1 MRACD
6 SIGLE
11 KIGEMIPKI
20 LQCFPVVLLGATC
33 DVAGGETSWM
43 TAAPCA
49 GAGTR
54 SRRDGQRRALPVAA
68 SALTVTAA
76 SWQREAW
83 DIKYAS
89 ERGSTRR

>member
-54 SRRDGQRRALPVAA
+54 TSADPMTFLLGSQQDEPDEV
-68 SALTVTAA
+68 SAL
-76 SWQREAW
+76 
-83 DIKYAS
+83 D
-89 ERGSTRR
+89 RRS